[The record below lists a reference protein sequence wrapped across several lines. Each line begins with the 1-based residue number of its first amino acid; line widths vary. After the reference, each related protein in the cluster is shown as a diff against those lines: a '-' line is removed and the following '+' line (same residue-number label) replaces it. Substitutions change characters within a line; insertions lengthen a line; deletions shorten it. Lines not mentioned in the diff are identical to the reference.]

1 LFHFL
6 KKILIEHVHVSI
18 VLQFCMNRPDLFRGE
33 MLDLT
38 KEIKSSKLD
47 IYKRRVIVLLL
58 LISIEN
64 GLNTASQACL
74 ICTI

>member
-1 LFHFL
+1 
-6 KKILIEHVHVSI
+6 
-18 VLQFCMNRPDLFRGE
+18 

-64 GLNTASQACL
+64 GLNTTSQACL